1 MTAEVDRKIHSKI
14 SEAYL
19 QFFPKLLK
27 FSEIGRENEG
37 WKSPVFCFNWSVIP
51 GPACDSWTISQRT
64 SSNFCT
70 VTTLDWEMAELDV
83 LFCRNHLPAAPQICL
98 HFCQEKIFNLKIEKQ
113 GILIFYAATLKYK
126 NHIYCILVSRSLKD
140 KCCGRGGS
148 DHSPF
153 PTLYYLSFLLTE
165 THCRRSETWKILSNT
180 CSFWKSL
187 SWVKIPLNIKFHYL
201 VGMNIYCVSL
211 VVRFHLVV
219 LVRCWLRREGSL
231 DIPLLLTP
239 HWGGG
244 GDGKDSFIFNSD
256 RVGGV

>member
-1 MTAEVDRKIHSKI
+1 MTAAVHRKIHSKI

-83 LFCRNHLPAAPQICL
+83 LFCRNQLPAAPQICL

-113 GILIFYAATLKYK
+113 GILIFYATTVKYK
-126 NHIYCILVSRSLKD
+126 NHIYSILDLWETNAGW
-140 KCCGRGGS
+140 GRGGFIDRDS
-148 DHSPF
+148 
-153 PTLYYLSFLLTE
+153 LYHVCFRLRKWAKEESEKFRVEDDGQDIDNFVTQLL
-165 THCRRSETWKILSNT
+165 RSTMDCVTK
-180 CSFWKSL
+180 FW
-187 SWVKIPLNIKFHYL
+187 
-201 VGMNIYCVSL
+201 
-211 VVRFHLVV
+211 FHLKSIFKSNF
-219 LVRCWLRREGSL
+219 LFDHFPMTTEWLCVFCVAGC
-231 DIPLLLTP
+231 
-239 HWGGG
+239 
-244 GDGKDSFIFNSD
+244 
-256 RVGGV
+256 